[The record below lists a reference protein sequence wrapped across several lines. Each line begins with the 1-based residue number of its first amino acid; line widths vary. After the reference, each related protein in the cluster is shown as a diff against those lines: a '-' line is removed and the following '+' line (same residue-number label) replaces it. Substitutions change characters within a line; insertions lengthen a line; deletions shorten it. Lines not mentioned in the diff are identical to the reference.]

1 MRGSCL
7 VSRKH
12 LGKTHLSQSV
22 GTSGQP
28 LQRCGNTQMR
38 QLTVTHPASFFAG
51 PRAEAAPSC
60 CHLLPEVL
68 VSGELFR
75 TGVVD
80 DLMSPSGSALSSAS
94 PPATIT
100 LAALPPA
107 SLGGRM
113 AQPAIFL
120 LPQITRYGSQGM
132 CGVTRQRQER
142 F

>member
-1 MRGSCL
+1 M
-7 VSRKH
+7 SRKH
-12 LGKTHLSQSV
+12 LGKTHVSQSV
-22 GTSGQP
+22 GTSGRHCKDVR
-28 LQRCGNTQMR
+28 LCWASGNTQMR

-51 PRAEAAPSC
+51 SRAEAVPSC

-68 VSGELFR
+68 VSGELFC

-100 LAALPPA
+100 LAAPPPA

-113 AQPAIFL
+113 AQPAIFF
-120 LPQITRYGSQGM
+120 LPQGTRYGSQGM
-132 CGVTRQRQER
+132 CAVTRQRQES